1 MSGRIVKQHASS
13 ASLPLIGR
21 IKIGDKAKNSAGKE
35 YPISIDYFRATEK
48 YANKFNEVFGDRPN
62 KIGIVFITDD
72 LTEACS
78 QYYASWDK
86 GKLWGEGDGEVF
98 RIWDPTIVDKDG
110 KAVGGYVKDVPKTD
124 PRVKAIKGW
133 AEHLR
138 LRFVIPAIKDVL
150 GYWEFMT
157 KGSASS
163 IPNIIETFDFI
174 QKKAGTIMGF
184 PFDLTVS
191 KASGYSPGAAKSYSV
206 VQLIPN
212 RGEENISAIKAYLD
226 GGGDISKIATITMN
240 EKKLLA
246 LSQSGE
252 VPTVDAEVIHEET
265 TNQE

>member
-35 YPISIDYFRATEK
+35 YPISIDYFRATGK
-48 YANKFNEVFGDRPN
+48 YESKFKEVLGDKPN

-86 GKLWGEGDGEVF
+86 GKLWGEGDGEKF
-98 RIWDPTIVDKDG
+98 RIWDSTIVDKEG
-110 KAVGGYVKDVPKTD
+110 KAVGGYVEDVPKTD

-150 GYWEFMT
+150 GCWEFVT

-174 QKKAGTIMGF
+174 KEKAET
-184 PFDLTVS
+184 S
-191 KASGYSPGAAKSYSV
+191 KNIPAISSAKH
-206 VQLIPN
+206 N
-212 RGEENISAIKAYLD
+212 KA
-226 GGGDISKIATITMN
+226 N
-240 EKKLLA
+240 
-246 LSQSGE
+246 
-252 VPTVDAEVIHEET
+252 
-265 TNQE
+265 

>member
-1 MSGRIVKQHASS
+1 MSGRIIRENQPHTAT
-13 ASLPLIGR
+13 LPLIGR
-21 IKIGDKAKNSAGKE
+21 IKIGEKAKNASGKE
-35 YPISIDYFRATEK
+35 YPTSLDYFRATGK
-48 YANKFNEVFGDRPN
+48 YESKFKAIFGDKPN

-72 LTEACS
+72 LTEACN
-78 QYYASWDK
+78 QYFASWDK
-86 GKLWGEGDGEVF
+86 GKLWGEGDGETF
-98 RIWDPTIVDKDG
+98 RIWDEKEG
-110 KAVGGYVKDVPKTD
+110 KYIENVPKTD

-133 AEHLR
+133 AEHTK

-157 KGSASS
+157 KGSKSS
-163 IPNIIETFDFI
+163 IPNIISTFDFI
-174 QKKAGTIMGF
+174 QQKAGTIMGF

-212 RGEENISAIKAYLD
+212 RGEENITAIKEYLE
-226 GGGDISKIATITMN
+226 GGGDISKIATISMN

-252 VPTVDAEVIHEET
+252 VTTVDAEVITEHTTTEE
-265 TNQE
+265 E